1 MCEYCKSKNP
11 IDIAKDDFGMNK
23 DGNTISS
30 IVIGEYGGL
39 DTYINDTLVLSANI
53 RYCPMCGRKLNTD

>member
-1 MCEYCKSKNP
+1 MCDYCKSKNP
-11 IDIAKDDFGMNK
+11 IDIVKDDFGMNK

-39 DTYINDTLVLSANI
+39 DTYINDTLVLSAKI
-53 RYCPMCGRKLNTD
+53 KYCPMCGRKLNTN